1 MTASDDR
8 ALRALVGGVLWPGFL
23 GRTVPDWL
31 RREFDEGLAGAV
43 LFAHNL
49 HPDGRAVDRVGA
61 PAPYRDLAPDEGG
74 RVSRPGDAVFE
85 GLDTA
90 ASRPTRPA
98 FTEFDRPLLV
108 GIDEEGGNVTR
119 VDAAEGSTLPGAAQL
134 GYLDDVAVTEA
145 VGQRLAERSLAVG
158 ANAVLGPVADVNTD
172 PRNPVIGVRSFGE
185 TPELVRRHAVAA
197 LRGIQS
203 AGAAACVKHF
213 PGHGDTHLDSHHAA
227 PALTIELDELER
239 VHLPPF
245 RAAVEA
251 GVAMVMT
258 AHIIVPAW
266 GEAPATLNPVALGH
280 LRAMGFEG
288 VIVTD
293 ALDMAAVRETVGAGP
308 GAVQAL
314 LAGADLLCISNPT
327 NLGAA
332 AARDQ
337 DERDFREVQ
346 QAIFDALDDGTLPV
360 EVLERAA
367 TRVRTL
373 AESVGRSAVD
383 ERMPLDA
390 SLVARGAITVDG
402 AVPAQ
407 PTPRT
412 VLDVR
417 GRSTLAVDSDRDYV
431 ETTLAAG
438 GTVLRGDAA
447 VPGSGALVVLVDAV
461 GAPGPQLDRV
471 ANIAR
476 IRPDAVIVNAGMP
489 SAGPAARDAARA
501 RREPARRRGRERAA
515 RLGSARMIVLSLQSG
530 TSADG
535 IDVAVVEIVPVG
547 RVAERI
553 ETTHTQG
560 LDTRPPSSDA
570 RSRYG
575 AGAPTRSGA
584 RPTTADRAARRDRR
598 LGARSARADPRGRG
612 GRRPRRGRPHKA
624 HHAPGPGVRR
634 GRGTGHP

>member
-1 MTASDDR
+1 MSAVDDR

-23 GRTVPDWL
+23 GRHVPDWL
-31 RREFDEGLAGAV
+31 RREFDAGLAGAV

-49 HPDGRAVDRVGA
+49 GDERERMSLAA
-61 PAPYRDLAPDEGG
+61 DLRGI
-74 RVSRPGDAVFE
+74 RP
-85 GLDTA
+85 
-90 ASRPTRPA
+90 S
-98 FTEFDRPLLV
+98 LLV

-119 VDAAEGSTLPGAAQL
+119 IDAAAGSTLPGAAQL

-145 VGQRLAERSLAVG
+145 VGQRLADRSLAVG
-158 ANAVLGPVADVNTD
+158 ANAVLGPVADVNAD

-185 TPELVRRHAVAA
+185 TPELVGRHAVAA

-227 PALTIELDELER
+227 PALTIGLDELER
-239 VHLPPF
+239 VHLAPF
-245 RAAVEA
+245 RAAIDA

-258 AHIIVPAW
+258 AHIIVPAR
-266 GEAPATLNPVALGH
+266 GGTPATLNPVALGH
-280 LRAMGFEG
+280 LRAMGFDG

-308 GAVQAL
+308 GAVHAL

-332 AARDQ
+332 AAPDQ
-337 DERDFREVQ
+337 DVRDFTEVQ
-346 QAIFDALDDGTLPV
+346 RAILDALDDGTLPV

-367 TRVRTL
+367 ARVRAL

-383 ERMPLDA
+383 ERMSLDA
-390 SLVARGAITVDG
+390 PLVARDAITVDG

-407 PTPRT
+407 PGPRT

-431 ETTLAAG
+431 ESTLAAG

-447 VPGSGALVVLVDAV
+447 VPGSGAIVVLVDAV

-476 IRPDAVIVNAGMP
+476 MRPDAIVVNAGMP
-489 SAGPAARDAARA
+489 GTAVPLATLNMRAASRLAAEAARD
-501 RREPARRRGRERAA
+501 
-515 RLGSARMIVLSLQSG
+515 L
-530 TSADG
+530 
-535 IDVAVVEIVPVG
+535 
-547 RVAERI
+547 
-553 ETTHTQG
+553 
-560 LDTRPPSSDA
+560 LDS
-570 RSRYG
+570 
-575 AGAPTRSGA
+575 GAPA
-584 RPTTADRAARRDRR
+584 
-598 LGARSARADPRGRG
+598 
-612 GRRPRRGRPHKA
+612 
-624 HHAPGPGVRR
+624 
-634 GRGTGHP
+634 